1 MRDFHLTEAH
11 VIDELPLPRA
21 FAYRAWA
28 IESQPWAKVER
39 ASDGYIAQ
47 EIDRRK
53 NAPR

>member
-1 MRDFHLTEAH
+1 MRDFHMTEAY
-11 VIDELPLPRA
+11 ILDDLPLARA

-47 EIDRRK
+47 ELYRNRET
-53 NAPR
+53 